1 MKGAKAKNRPLSVE
15 SRRAK
20 WRARHDLNV
29 RSSESES
36 DALSTRPRAL
46 TTSNYTADGEKR
58 QVGIAAGGKFNLWPG
73 VLAGLPGKVRR
84 DDLRPDGSGIETG
97 ILDDGPVRIGCAG
110 RLLNRKSIC
119 FNGRVLWK
127 IQGGR
132 RVHCAGAKSGGE
144 AGLPVSG
151 EAAVHVRNAARRDRS
166 RRRRQISGD
175 RRGGMAFALA
185 RVGDDCELLFCG
197 AGASVKKTKCR

>member
-58 QVGIAAGGKFNLWPG
+58 QVGIAAGGKFNLWLG
-73 VLAGLPGKVRR
+73 VLAGLPGKNDATVRSS
-84 DDLRPDGSGIETG
+84 LGA
-97 ILDDGPVRIGCAG
+97 LC
-110 RLLNRKSIC
+110 RK
-119 FNGRVLWK
+119 FNGSAEGNR
-127 IQGGR
+127 
-132 RVHCAGAKSGGE
+132 
-144 AGLPVSG
+144 P
-151 EAAVHVRNAARRDRS
+151 
-166 RRRRQISGD
+166 
-175 RRGGMAFALA
+175 
-185 RVGDDCELLFCG
+185 
-197 AGASVKKTKCR
+197 